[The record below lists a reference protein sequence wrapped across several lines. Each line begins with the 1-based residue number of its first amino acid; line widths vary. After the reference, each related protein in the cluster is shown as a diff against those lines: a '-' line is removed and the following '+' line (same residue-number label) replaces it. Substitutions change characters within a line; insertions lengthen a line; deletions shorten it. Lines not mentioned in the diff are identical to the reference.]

1 LINLYHLALEKI
13 RFAPIYVS
21 RKYFICHKEKLMSDS
36 KLFQPI
42 EWAGH
47 THDNRMVLAPLTRG
61 RAGENRIPN
70 KIIGDYYLQRANAGL
85 IIAEA
90 TSISEE
96 GNGWVNSPGI
106 YTDEMVT
113 GWLSVTD
120 RVHQA
125 GGRMVLQLWHTGR
138 ASHSDFHN
146 NKLPFS
152 SSAIKIEG
160 DEIHTPKGKK
170 PYEVPQPMTQD
181 DISRTV
187 GDFRQAA
194 INAKAAGFDGIEVH
208 AANGYLLNQF
218 LDSRNNQREDNYG
231 GTIENRYRFLGEV
244 MDAVLEIWSAEQVG
258 VRLSP
263 NGVFNDMGADDY
275 LETYTY
281 TALKLNK
288 LKLGYLHVMDGLAFG
303 FHERG
308 KPMTLA
314 DFRTLFDGMI
324 IGNCGY
330 TKEDAEKRIA
340 DGDADMI
347 AFGRP
352 WISNPDLPTRFK
364 YDYPLN
370 SFDDPSTWYG
380 GGEEGYT
387 DFDTF
392 SEERN
397 KEYS

>member
-1 LINLYHLALEKI
+1 
-13 RFAPIYVS
+13 
-21 RKYFICHKEKLMSDS
+21 MSDS
-36 KLFQPI
+36 PLFQSI

-47 THDNRMVLAPLTRG
+47 TLKNRMVLAPLTRG
-61 RAGENRIPN
+61 RAGESRIAN
-70 KIIGDYYLQRANAGL
+70 KIMGDYYVQRANAGL

-90 TSISEE
+90 TAISEE

-106 YTDEMVT
+106 YTDEMVA
-113 GWLSVTD
+113 GWRAVTD

-125 GGRMVLQLWHTGR
+125 GGRIILQLWHTGR
-138 ASHSDFHN
+138 ASHSDFHQGE
-146 NKLPFS
+146 LPFS
-152 SSAIKIEG
+152 ASAIKIAD

-170 PYEVPQPMTQD
+170 PYEVPQAMTLG

-187 GDFRQAA
+187 GDFRRAA

-218 LDSRNNQREDNYG
+218 LDSRSNERQDNYG
-231 GTIENRYRFLGEV
+231 GTIENRYRFLGEA
-244 MDAVLEIWSAEQVG
+244 MDAVLEIWPAQQVG

-263 NGVFNDMGADDY
+263 NGTFNDMGANDY
-275 LETYTY
+275 LETFTY
-281 TALKLNK
+281 TARQLNK

-308 KPMTLA
+308 EPMTLA
-314 DFRTLFDGMI
+314 DFRTLFDGLI

-330 TKEDAEKRIA
+330 TQDLAQKRIA
-340 DGDADMI
+340 DGDGDMI

-364 YDYPLN
+364 HGYPLN
-370 SFDDPSTWYG
+370 SFDDPTTWYG

-387 DFDTF
+387 DYDTYRQI
-392 SEERN
+392 SDQEVAGV
-397 KEYS
+397 SS